1 MAELDEE
8 LDRLYG
14 LPLGDFTKARNELA
28 ARLRKEGDAEGADRV
43 KGLKKPTVP
52 AWVLNQLARR
62 KEEDVRALLDAGAAV
77 RRAHEAALRGEGAA
91 TLREATTTYRT
102 AVRELAHAARE
113 ITDDG
118 RPPSQAILDRVGE
131 SLNIA
136 AVDDE
141 AGALLASGRIER
153 EFTSRGFD
161 VFTGMPLPT
170 STAPPRRQPAEKTR
184 ARTAQAPA
192 KDDLAE
198 RRERRAAEQERVKQL
213 RAEVR
218 ELQRKATA
226 ANRERARAEREAAR
240 AQREADR
247 LGRLAD
253 HAREQQD
260 AVTKQLEEATAA
272 LAKAEAALTARKQP
286 RRGT

>member
-1 MAELDEE
+1 VAELDEE

-14 LPLGDFTKARNELA
+14 LPLADFTKARNELA
-28 ARLRKEGDAEGADRV
+28 ARLQKEGNSEGADRV

-52 AWVLNQLARR
+52 AWVLNQLAHRR
-62 KEEDVRALLDAGAAV
+62 SEDVRALLDAGAAV

-91 TLREATTTYRT
+91 TLHEATTAHRA
-102 AVRELAHAARE
+102 AVRELVHAARE

-118 RPPSQAILDRVGE
+118 RPPSQATLDRVSE
-131 SLNIA
+131 SLSIA

-141 AGALLASGRIER
+141 AGTLLESGRIER

-198 RRERRAAEQERVKQL
+198 RRERRAAEQERVTQL

-226 ANRERARAEREAAR
+226 ANRERARADREAER

-247 LGRLAD
+247 LRRQAELAAERRRRVVPDRGLREPVGRAD
-253 HAREQQD
+253 PPA
-260 AVTKQLEEATAA
+260 
-272 LAKAEAALTARKQP
+272 P
-286 RRGT
+286 R